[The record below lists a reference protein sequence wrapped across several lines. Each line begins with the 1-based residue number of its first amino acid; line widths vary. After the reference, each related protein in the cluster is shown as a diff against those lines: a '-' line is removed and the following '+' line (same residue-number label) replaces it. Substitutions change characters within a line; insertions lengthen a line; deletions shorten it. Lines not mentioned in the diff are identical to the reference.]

1 MKTATDY
8 MDASLYALAGRHSFL
23 DEATQSLLLL
33 FPLQVLSQAPSH
45 NIRPSGGEVFWY
57 QIRITAVE
65 AFQVRVG
72 KPK

>member
-23 DEATQSLLLL
+23 GEETQSLLLL

-45 NIRPSGGEVFWY
+45 NIRPSGGEVF
-57 QIRITAVE
+57 
-65 AFQVRVG
+65 
-72 KPK
+72 